1 MGEENIYIYI
11 YTCIYWVL
19 FGGFEAINASNQ
31 RTICSRMIFQPS
43 CFILYFIFSMN
54 LVFFMKFSIMT
65 SPRYYDV
72 TQFWTDPGENCTAYI
87 KLEIKDISFVRIFL
101 FSEYLLRKLRF
112 ITKTTS
118 IVQLPYT
125 SPPVPFGPP
134 IRMVS
139 VRDTSF
145 TYLRILFQL
154 KKQKIVFIK
163 NGENQVRSP
172 LAPLLYFYY
181 SILENNSEL
190 ATRRRPYLEF
200 HPTRPQPPF
209 LCQVDSY

>member
-1 MGEENIYIYI
+1 
-11 YTCIYWVL
+11 
-19 FGGFEAINASNQ
+19 
-31 RTICSRMIFQPS
+31 MIFQPS

-65 SPRYYDV
+65 SRYYDV
-72 TQFWTDPGENCTAYI
+72 TQFLTDPGENCTAYI

-101 FSEYLLRKLRF
+101 FSEYLLRKLQF

-125 SPPVPFGPP
+125 SPPIPFGPL

-172 LAPLLYFYY
+172 LGSSLRGF
-181 SILENNSEL
+181 
-190 ATRRRPYLEF
+190 
-200 HPTRPQPPF
+200 
-209 LCQVDSY
+209 